1 MNYILNILKRNL
13 FKILYKSIYLYKLGL
28 IIVKYNNFLLP
39 HEEDLWGL
47 RYLKVKKK
55 DIIDIGASDGLCFK
69 SINYLGFK
77 NNYIAFEVLYQ
88 NIESLKKIKKKYSN
102 FDFYNIGL
110 GNKNSTL
117 TIFTPI
123 YKNIY
128 LNNWS
133 SFSKK
138 ECIDNLRLRKFN
150 INFKKLKFFKTKV
163 DQRKLDYFK
172 LKPSFIK
179 IDVEGYEK
187 KVLTGALRTIKKFN
201 PIIYVENNSEKFN
214 SNTIQFYK
222 KKLRKYGYK
231 PYAFNLDR
239 KIFLNYQANYKNK
252 IVTPRNIF
260 FLKKIHF
267 ILPG

>member
-1 MNYILNILKRNL
+1 MNYILNLLKRNL
-13 FKILYKSIYLYKLGL
+13 FKILYKSIYIYKLAL

-55 DIIDIGASDGLCFK
+55 DIVDIGASDGLCFK

-77 NNYIAFEVLYQ
+77 NNYIAFEVLKQ
-88 NIESLKKIKKKYSN
+88 NIKSLKKIKEKYFN

-110 GNKNSTL
+110 GDKNSNL
-117 TIFTPI
+117 TIFTPV

-138 ECIDNLRLRKFN
+138 ECIENLKLRKFN
-150 INFKKLKFFKTKV
+150 LNFKKLKFFKTNIG
-163 DQRKLDYFK
+163 QRKLDYFK
-172 LKPSFIK
+172 LKPTFIK

-187 KVLTGALRTIKKFN
+187 KVLSGALNTIKKFR
-201 PIIYVENNSEKFN
+201 PIIYVENNSEKFD

-222 KKLRKYGYK
+222 KKLKNYGYK
-231 PYAFNLDR
+231 PYAFDMDR
-239 KIFLNYQANYKNK
+239 KKFFNYQIDLKRK
-252 IVTPRNIF
+252 KRIPRNIF
-260 FLKKIHF
+260 FLNKIHF
-267 ILPG
+267 I